1 MAAPLSSDDRRA
13 QILQVAVRLL
23 ESESFDGLSMDRVAT
38 EAGVSAPLLFHY
50 FKNKAGF
57 KKAVLK
63 ASAEEFQRRV
73 EPDLNLPLFMQLRAG
88 IEAFVDMVT
97 AHPTLYLAVVQLAG
111 SGDQDMRTIYRGQRR
126 AITKRV
132 VASLAAIGAP
142 TTPALEAAV
151 QGWQAFNEEVVLSW
165 LDDQAMER
173 AEMIDLCERAFYHLL
188 PAAGIDTEVG
198 TTRSS

>member
-1 MAAPLSSDDRRA
+1 MSAPLSSDDRRA
-13 QILQVAVRLL
+13 QILRVAVRLL
-23 ESESFDGLSMDRVAT
+23 ESESFDSLSMDRVAA

-57 KKAVLK
+57 KKAVLE

-73 EPDLNLPLFMQLRAG
+73 EPDLELPLFMQLRAG

-97 AHPTLYLAVVQLAG
+97 EHPTLYLAVVQLAG
-111 SGDQDMRTIYRGQRR
+111 SGDQDMRAIYRGQRR

-132 VASLAAIGAP
+132 VASLDAIGAP
-142 TTPALEAAV
+142 VTPALEAAV

-188 PAAGIDTEVG
+188 PAAGIDAELR